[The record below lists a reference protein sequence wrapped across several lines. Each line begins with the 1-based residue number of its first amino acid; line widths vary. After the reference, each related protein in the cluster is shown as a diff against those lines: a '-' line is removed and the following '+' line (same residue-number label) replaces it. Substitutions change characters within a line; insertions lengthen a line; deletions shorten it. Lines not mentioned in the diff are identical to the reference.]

1 MRGEIFQNQWSEA
14 IAGAYA
20 NRVAHPSSGK
30 GAWTV
35 SDITEQG
42 DAMQIVDDALKR
54 GDKNL
59 SEFDSKKVLAEYGIP
74 VTKESVAHNLD
85 EAKGIAR
92 EIGFP
97 VVLKGHSSALAHK
110 TEKNMIELNIEDE
123 AALARAY
130 QALEQRGEGQLEG
143 ILVQEMVKGERELVA
158 GLVRDPQFGPC
169 VMFGLGG
176 IFTEVLKDVTFRVA
190 PLEQRDALEMMDEI
204 KAKKLLDTFRGKP
217 AVNRE
222 ILAAVLIGLGRIG
235 LEVPEIAEIDINPLI
250 IKGDT
255 PVAVD
260 ALVVIKKA

>member
-1 MRGEIFQNQWSEA
+1 MKLISEA
-14 IAGAYA
+14 Q
-20 NRVAHPSSGK
+20 K
-30 GAWTV
+30 
-35 SDITEQG
+35 
-42 DAMQIVDDALKR
+42 K

-59 SEFDSKKVLAEYGIP
+59 SEFDSKKVLAEYKIP
-74 VTKESVAHNLD
+74 VTRETVVHTLE
-85 EAKGIAR
+85 EAKTFAR

-97 VVLKGHSSALAHK
+97 VVLKGHSSKLAHK

-130 QALEQRGEGQLEG
+130 QALEHRGEGLLEG

-176 IFTEVLKDVTFRVA
+176 IFTEALKDVTFRVA
-190 PLEQRDALEMMDEI
+190 PLEKKDALEMMDEI
-204 KAKKLLDTFRGKP
+204 KAKKLLDAFRGKP
-217 AVNRE
+217 AVNRDM
-222 ILAAVLIGLGRIG
+222 LATLLVGLGQIG

-260 ALVVIKKA
+260 ALVVLNQA